1 MSRSLEPGKLG
12 DWLLHVMHERVGKA
26 ENFAGIVGVRS
37 CRQSQARDDGSK
49 APINKPRDPEVLTA
63 L

>member
-37 CRQSQARDDGSK
+37 CRQSQGVCYSRPTSLAE
-49 APINKPRDPEVLTA
+49 RDPTL
-63 L
+63 